1 MTTISLSFYQRFHLE
16 NTVGAFPVPNI
27 KAARTF
33 IRLLDKVRLTEA
45 ERREARFETTGSSAS
60 WHLPHPNH
68 AQKSIELDDTE
79 AQGLARAIE
88 NFENVRVIDA
98 EWLVPLLEQLTE
110 EQKAQQAA
118 A

>member
-16 NTVGAFPVPNI
+16 NAVGGFPCPNI

-45 ERREARFETTGSSAS
+45 ERREAQFETTGSSAS

-68 AQKSIELDDTE
+68 AQKSIELEDTE
-79 AQGLARAIE
+79 AQAFAQAIE

-98 EWLVPLLEQLTE
+98 EWLVPLLEQLE